1 MVFLIWVVSI
11 QTNNSS
17 LQTTQLAKQ
26 TRKTNMST
34 TQFNPTVFMSRAFE
48 KAAAQSATD
57 FSIAVIHALADK
69 YGFDAKEAMA
79 ICQIS
84 EIKVKK
90 SANRVKGEGKVRA
103 TKAKAEPKPKRE
115 VPAFPLP
122 FCGQA
127 VENWCLGLRL
137 NHGLHSQCTMERLAG
152 GDYCKTCQKQCDK
165 NASGKPTYGCVADR
179 MACPILEYRDPKAH
193 KQTLPFANVMTKLNI
208 TREAAEAEALKFG
221 LTIPEEHFVE
231 RASRRGRPKKDAS
244 ASDTDSESGDSK
256 PKKRGRP
263 KKEKKVIAASV
274 GDDLIASLVASAK
287 KASTP
292 TPSVSSNSEEDAD
305 DASSVVSSLSSGSA
319 KSAKSTS
326 TKSKKLKV
334 KKTKATK
341 VKTPEQ
347 IAKEEAKAK
356 RAAEKEAKLATLSA
370 EHQELLTKLGR
381 PAEAAPQKIGELTKL
396 VSALKKE
403 LKAVEK
409 AKKEA
414 EIKAK
419 KDAEA
424 LAIKEK
430 LEKEA
435 ALLKE
440 KEAAAAAAMVAPQ
453 EEKDVEEDDDDS
465 TNVVEFKHG
474 GVTYWKDG
482 EGNLYDP
489 ESQEQVGFWNKE
501 TQQVETIEEFGS
513 DEDSSEDESED

>member
-1 MVFLIWVVSI
+1 
-11 QTNNSS
+11 
-17 LQTTQLAKQ
+17 
-26 TRKTNMST
+26 MST

-69 YGFDAKEAMA
+69 YGFDAKEAMN

-90 SANRVKGEGKVRA
+90 SANRVKGEGKVRS

-127 VENWCLGLRL
+127 VEDWCLGLRL

-179 MACPILEYRDPKAH
+179 MACELLEYRDPKAH
-193 KQTLPFANVMTKLNI
+193 KQTLPFANVMSKLNI

-244 ASDTDSESGDSK
+244 ASDTDSESGDSQ

-292 TPSVSSNSEEDAD
+292 TASIASNSDEEQAD
-305 DASSVVSSLSSGSA
+305 DASSVVSSLSSASA
-319 KSAKSTS
+319 KSS

-334 KKTKATK
+334 KKTK

-347 IAKEEAKAK
+347 IAKAEAKAK

-370 EHQELLTKLGR
+370 EHQDLLTKLGR
-381 PAEAAPQKIGELTKL
+381 PAEAAPQKIGELTKK

-414 EIKAK
+414 ELKAK
-419 KDAEA
+419 KEAEA
-424 LAIKEK
+424 LAIKQK

-435 ALLKE
+435 AV
-440 KEAAAAAAMVAPQ
+440 AAAMTAPTQ
-453 EEKDVEEDDDDS
+453 EEEQVDEDDDDS
-465 TNVVEFKHG
+465 TQVVEFTHG
-474 GVTYWKDG
+474 GVTYWKDRD
-482 EGNLYDP
+482 GNLYDP
-489 ESQEQVGFWNKE
+489 ESQEQVGVWNKE
-501 TQQVETIEEFGS
+501 TEQVETIEDFGS

>member
-1 MVFLIWVVSI
+1 
-11 QTNNSS
+11 
-17 LQTTQLAKQ
+17 
-26 TRKTNMST
+26 MST

-69 YGFDAKEAMA
+69 YGFDAKEAMTV
-79 ICQIS
+79 CQIS

-127 VENWCLGLRL
+127 VDGWCLGLRL

-179 MACPILEYRDPKAH
+179 MACELLEYRDPKAH
-193 KQTLPFANVMTKLNI
+193 KQTLPFANVMSKLNI

-244 ASDTDSESGDSK
+244 ASDTDSESGDSQ

-292 TPSVSSNSEEDAD
+292 TASIASNSDQEDAD
-305 DASSVVSSLSSGSA
+305 DASSVVSSLSSA
-319 KSAKSTS
+319 SAKSTTS
-326 TKSKKLKV
+326 KTKKLKV
-334 KKTKATK
+334 KKTK

-347 IAKEEAKAK
+347 IAKAEAKAK

-381 PAEAAPQKIGELTKL
+381 PAEAAPQKIGELTKK

-435 ALLKE
+435 AELKE
-440 KEAAAAAAMVAPQ
+440 KEAVAAAAMTAPTQ
-453 EEKDVEEDDDDS
+453 EEEQVEEDDDDS

-474 GVTYWKDG
+474 GVTYWKDS

-489 ESQEQVGFWNKE
+489 ETQEQVGIWNNE
-501 TQQVETIEEFGS
+501 TQQVESIEDFGS

>member
-1 MVFLIWVVSI
+1 
-11 QTNNSS
+11 
-17 LQTTQLAKQ
+17 
-26 TRKTNMST
+26 MST

-57 FSIAVIHALADK
+57 FSIAVIHALAEK

-90 SANRVKGEGKVRA
+90 SANRVKGEGKVRV

-127 VENWCLGLRL
+127 VDGWCLGLRL

-179 MACPILEYRDPKAH
+179 MACELLEYRDPKAH
-193 KQTLPFANVMTKLNI
+193 KQTLPFANVMSKLNI

-244 ASDTDSESGDSK
+244 ASDTDSESGDSQ

-292 TPSVSSNSEEDAD
+292 TPSVSSNSQEDAD
-305 DASSVVSSLSSGSA
+305 DASSVVSSLSSG
-319 KSAKSTS
+319 SAKSTS

-435 ALLKE
+435 AELKE
-440 KEAAAAAAMVAPQ
+440 KEAAAAAAMVAPAQ
-453 EEKDVEEDDDDS
+453 DEKQVEEKKVEENDDDS
-465 TNVVEFKHG
+465 TAVVEFTHG

-501 TQQVETIEEFGS
+501 TQQVEAVEDFGS
-513 DEDSSEDESED
+513 EEDDSSDEED

>member
-1 MVFLIWVVSI
+1 
-11 QTNNSS
+11 
-17 LQTTQLAKQ
+17 
-26 TRKTNMST
+26 MST

-69 YGFDAKEAMA
+69 YGFDAKEALEM
-79 ICQIS
+79 CQIS
-84 EIKVKK
+84 EVKVKK
-90 SANRVKGEGKVRA
+90 SANRVKGEGKVRS
-103 TKAKAEPKPKRE
+103 TKTKAEPKPKRE

-127 VENWCLGLRL
+127 VEDWCLGLRL

-179 MACPILEYRDPKAH
+179 MVCPILEYRDPKAH
-193 KQTLPFANVMTKLNI
+193 KQTLPFANVMSKLNI

-221 LTIPEEHFVE
+221 ISIPEEHFVE

-244 ASDTDSESGDSK
+244 ASDTDSESGDSQ

-287 KASTP
+287 KASSP
-292 TPSVSSNSEEDAD
+292 TPSVVSNSDADDASSVVSSKSEKDD
-305 DASSVVSSLSSGSA
+305 DASSVVSSLSSA
-319 KSAKSTS
+319 SAKSTS
-326 TKSKKLKV
+326 SKPKKLKV
-334 KKTKATK
+334 KKLKVPK
-341 VKTPEQ
+341 VKSPEQ
-347 IAKEEAKAK
+347 IAKDEAKAK
-356 RAAEKEAKLATLSA
+356 RAAEKEAKLASLST

-381 PAEAAPQKIGELTKL
+381 PAEAAPQKVGELTKL

-403 LKAVEK
+403 VKAVEK
-409 AKKEA
+409 AEKEA

-419 KDAEA
+419 KEAKA

-435 ALLKE
+435 AELKE
-440 KEAAAAAAMVAPQ
+440 KEAEVAAAMVAPAQ
-453 EEKDVEEDDDDS
+453 EEEDNDDDS
-465 TNVVEFKHG
+465 TAVVEFKHNG
-474 GVTYWKDG
+474 ATYWKDG

-489 ESQEQVGFWNKE
+489 DSQEQVGFWNKE
-501 TQQVETIEEFGS
+501 TQQVEAIDDFGS
-513 DEDSSEDESED
+513 AEDSSDDESED

>member
-1 MVFLIWVVSI
+1 
-11 QTNNSS
+11 
-17 LQTTQLAKQ
+17 
-26 TRKTNMST
+26 MST

-90 SANRVKGEGKVRA
+90 SANRVKGEGKVRS

-292 TPSVSSNSEEDAD
+292 TPSVTSNSEEAD
-305 DASSVVSSLSSGSA
+305 DASSVVSSLSSA
-319 KSAKSTS
+319 SAKSTS

-334 KKTKATK
+334 KKTKASK

-370 EHQELLTKLGR
+370 QHQELLTKLGR

-435 ALLKE
+435 AELKE
-440 KEAAAAAAMVAPQ
+440 KEAQAAAAMVAPA
-453 EEKDVEEDDDDS
+453 EEEEEENDDDS

-489 ESQEQVGFWNKE
+489 ESQEQVGIWNKE

-513 DEDSSEDESED
+513 DEDSEDESED

>member
-137 NHGLHSQCTMERLAG
+137 NHGLHSQCTMERIAG

-292 TPSVSSNSEEDAD
+292 TPSVSSKSEEDAD

-319 KSAKSTS
+319 KSTS

-334 KKTKATK
+334 KKIKAPK

-370 EHQELLTKLGR
+370 QHQELLTKLGR

-403 LKAVEK
+403 LKALEK

-440 KEAAAAAAMVAPQ
+440 KEAAAAAAMVAPAQ
-453 EEKDVEEDDDDS
+453 EEENVEEEENDDDS

-501 TQQVETIEEFGS
+501 TQQVETIDEFGS
-513 DEDSSEDESED
+513 DEDSEDESED

>member
-1 MVFLIWVVSI
+1 
-11 QTNNSS
+11 
-17 LQTTQLAKQ
+17 
-26 TRKTNMST
+26 MST

-90 SANRVKGEGKVRA
+90 SANRVKGEGKVRS

-127 VENWCLGLRL
+127 VEDWCLGLRL

-292 TPSVSSNSEEDAD
+292 TPSVSSKSEEDAD
-305 DASSVVSSLSSGSA
+305 DASSVVSSLSSG
-319 KSAKSTS
+319 SAKSTS

-440 KEAAAAAAMVAPQ
+440 KEAAAAAAMVAPAQ
-453 EEKDVEEDDDDS
+453 EEKNVEEDDDDS

-489 ESQEQVGFWNKE
+489 ESQEQVGIWNKE

-513 DEDSSEDESED
+513 DEDSEDESED

>member
-1 MVFLIWVVSI
+1 
-11 QTNNSS
+11 
-17 LQTTQLAKQ
+17 
-26 TRKTNMST
+26 MST

-69 YGFDAKEAMA
+69 YGFDAKEALE

-84 EIKVKK
+84 EVKVKK
-90 SANRVKGEGKVRA
+90 SANRVKGEGKVRS
-103 TKAKAEPKPKRE
+103 TKTKAEPKPKRE

-127 VENWCLGLRL
+127 VEDWCLGLRL

-179 MACPILEYRDPKAH
+179 TACPILEYRDPKAH
-193 KQTLPFANVMTKLNI
+193 KQTLPFANVMSKLNI

-292 TPSVSSNSEEDAD
+292 TPSVVSNSEEDAD
-305 DASSVVSSLSSGSA
+305 DASSVVSSLSSASA
-319 KSAKSTS
+319 NSTS

-334 KKTKATK
+334 KKIKAPK

-347 IAKEEAKAK
+347 IAKAQAKAK
-356 RAAEKEAKLATLSA
+356 RAADKEAKLAALST

-381 PAEAAPQKIGELTKL
+381 PAEAAPQKIGELTKK

-409 AKKEA
+409 AKKQ

-419 KDAEA
+419 KEAEA
-424 LAIKEK
+424 LALKEK

-435 ALLKE
+435 AELKE
-440 KEAAAAAAMVAPQ
+440 KEAQVAAAMVAPAQ
-453 EEKDVEEDDDDS
+453 EEEDKDDDS
-465 TNVVEFKHG
+465 TNVVEFKHN

-489 ESQEQVGFWNKE
+489 ESQEQVGIWNKE
-501 TQQVETIEEFGS
+501 TQQVETIEDFGS
-513 DEDSSEDESED
+513 EDDSSDDESED

>member
-1 MVFLIWVVSI
+1 
-11 QTNNSS
+11 
-17 LQTTQLAKQ
+17 
-26 TRKTNMST
+26 MST

-137 NHGLHSQCTMERLAG
+137 NHGLHSQCTMERIAG

-292 TPSVSSNSEEDAD
+292 TPSVTSNSEKNDDASSVVSSSSEKDD
-305 DASSVVSSLSSGSA
+305 DASSVVSSLSSA
-319 KSAKSTS
+319 SAKSTS

-334 KKTKATK
+334 KKIKAPK

-370 EHQELLTKLGR
+370 QHQELLTKLGR

-440 KEAAAAAAMVAPQ
+440 KEAAAAAAMVAPAQ
-453 EEKDVEEDDDDS
+453 EEENVEEDDDDS

-489 ESQEQVGFWNKE
+489 ETQEQVGFWNKE

-513 DEDSSEDESED
+513 DEDSSEDESEDKGKYI

>member
-1 MVFLIWVVSI
+1 
-11 QTNNSS
+11 
-17 LQTTQLAKQ
+17 
-26 TRKTNMST
+26 MST

-292 TPSVSSNSEEDAD
+292 TPSVTSNSEKDDASSVVSSSSEKDD
-305 DASSVVSSLSSGSA
+305 DASSVVSSLSSA
-319 KSAKSTS
+319 SAKSTS

-334 KKTKATK
+334 KKIKAPK

-356 RAAEKEAKLATLSA
+356 RAAEKEAKLAALSG

-381 PAEAAPQKIGELTKL
+381 PAEAAPQKIGQLTKL

-435 ALLKE
+435 AELKE
-440 KEAAAAAAMVAPQ
+440 KEAAVAAAMVAPVQ
-453 EEKDVEEDDDDS
+453 EEEQVEEDDEDS
-465 TNVVEFKHG
+465 TQVVEFTHG
-474 GVTYWKDG
+474 GVTYWKDKD
-482 EGNLYDP
+482 GNLYDP
-489 ESQEQVGFWNKE
+489 TTEEQVGFWNKE
-501 TQQVETIEEFGS
+501 TQQVEAIEDFGS

>member
-231 RASRRGRPKKDAS
+231 RASRRGRHKKDAS

-319 KSAKSTS
+319 KSTS

-334 KKTKATK
+334 KKTKTPK

-513 DEDSSEDESED
+513 DEDSEDESED

>member
-1 MVFLIWVVSI
+1 
-11 QTNNSS
+11 
-17 LQTTQLAKQ
+17 
-26 TRKTNMST
+26 MST

-319 KSAKSTS
+319 KSTS

-513 DEDSSEDESED
+513 DEDSEDESED

>member
-1 MVFLIWVVSI
+1 
-11 QTNNSS
+11 
-17 LQTTQLAKQ
+17 
-26 TRKTNMST
+26 
-34 TQFNPTVFMSRAFE
+34 MSRAFE

-69 YGFDAKEAMA
+69 YGFDAKEALQV
-79 ICQIS
+79 CQIS
-84 EIKVKK
+84 EVKVKK

-103 TKAKAEPKPKRE
+103 TKAKAEAKPKRE

-127 VENWCLGLRL
+127 VDGWCLGLRL

-179 MACPILEYRDPKAH
+179 MACELLEYRDPKAH
-193 KQTLPFANVMTKLNI
+193 KQTLPFANVMSKLNI

-231 RASRRGRPKKDAS
+231 RSSRRGRPKKDAS

-292 TPSVSSNSEEDAD
+292 TPSVVSNSEEDVD
-305 DASSVVSSLSSGSA
+305 DASSVVSSLSSASA
-319 KSAKSTS
+319 KSS

-334 KKTKATK
+334 KKTK

-347 IAKEEAKAK
+347 IAKAEAKAK
-356 RAAEKEAKLATLSA
+356 RAAEKEVKLAALTT

-381 PAEAAPQKIGELTKL
+381 PAEAAPQKIGELTKK

-424 LAIKEK
+424 LAIKQK

-435 ALLKE
+435 AELKE
-440 KEAAAAAAMVAPQ
+440 KEAAAAAAMVAPAQ
-453 EEKDVEEDDDDS
+453 DEKQVEEKKVEENDDDS
-465 TNVVEFKHG
+465 TAVVEFTHG

-501 TQQVETIEEFGS
+501 TQQVEAVEDFGS
-513 DEDSSEDESED
+513 EEDDSSDEED

>member
-1 MVFLIWVVSI
+1 
-11 QTNNSS
+11 
-17 LQTTQLAKQ
+17 
-26 TRKTNMST
+26 
-34 TQFNPTVFMSRAFE
+34 
-48 KAAAQSATD
+48 
-57 FSIAVIHALADK
+57 
-69 YGFDAKEAMA
+69 
-79 ICQIS
+79 
-84 EIKVKK
+84 
-90 SANRVKGEGKVRA
+90 
-103 TKAKAEPKPKRE
+103 
-115 VPAFPLP
+115 
-122 FCGQA
+122 
-127 VENWCLGLRL
+127 
-137 NHGLHSQCTMERLAG
+137 
-152 GDYCKTCQKQCDK
+152 
-165 NASGKPTYGCVADR
+165 
-179 MACPILEYRDPKAH
+179 MACDLLEYRDPKAH
-193 KQTLPFANVMTKLNI
+193 KQTLPFANVMSKLNI

-244 ASDTDSESGDSK
+244 ASDTDSESGDSQ

-287 KASTP
+287 KANTP
-292 TPSVSSNSEEDAD
+292 TPSVASNSEEDAD
-305 DASSVVSSLSSGSA
+305 DASSVVSSLSSA
-319 KSAKSTS
+319 SAKSTS

-334 KKTKATK
+334 KKIK

-347 IAKEEAKAK
+347 IAKDEAKAK
-356 RAAEKEAKLATLSA
+356 RAAEKEAKLAVLST

-381 PAEAAPQKIGELTKL
+381 PAEAAPQKIGELTKK

-414 EIKAK
+414 AIQAK

-435 ALLKE
+435 AELKE
-440 KEAAAAAAMVAPQ
+440 KEAAAAAAMVAPAQ
-453 EEKDVEEDDDDS
+453 EEKQVEEDDDDS
-465 TNVVEFKHG
+465 TNVVEFTHG

-489 ESQEQVGFWNKE
+489 STQEQVGIWNKE
-501 TQQVETIEEFGS
+501 TQQVEIIEDFGS
-513 DEDSSEDESED
+513 EDDSSDDESED

>member
-1 MVFLIWVVSI
+1 
-11 QTNNSS
+11 
-17 LQTTQLAKQ
+17 
-26 TRKTNMST
+26 MST

-90 SANRVKGEGKVRA
+90 SANRVKGEGKVRS

-127 VENWCLGLRL
+127 VEDWCLGLRL

-292 TPSVSSNSEEDAD
+292 TPSVTSNSEEAD
-305 DASSVVSSLSSGSA
+305 DASSVVSSLSSA
-319 KSAKSTS
+319 SAKSTS

-334 KKTKATK
+334 KKTKASK

-435 ALLKE
+435 AELKE
-440 KEAAAAAAMVAPQ
+440 KEAQAAAAMVAPA
-453 EEKDVEEDDDDS
+453 EEEEDVEEDDDDS

-489 ESQEQVGFWNKE
+489 ESQEQVGIWNKE

-513 DEDSSEDESED
+513 DEDSEDESED

>member
-1 MVFLIWVVSI
+1 
-11 QTNNSS
+11 
-17 LQTTQLAKQ
+17 
-26 TRKTNMST
+26 MS

-69 YGFDAKEAMA
+69 YGFDAKEAMTL
-79 ICQIS
+79 CQIS
-84 EIKVKK
+84 EVKVKK

-127 VENWCLGLRL
+127 VDGWCLGLRL

-193 KQTLPFANVMTKLNI
+193 KQTLPFANVMSKLNI

-292 TPSVSSNSEEDAD
+292 TPSVVSNSEEDVD
-305 DASSVVSSLSSGSA
+305 DASSVVSSLSSA
-319 KSAKSTS
+319 SAKSTS

-334 KKTKATK
+334 KKTKT
-341 VKTPEQ
+341 KTPEQ
-347 IAKEEAKAK
+347 IAKAEAKAK
-356 RAAEKEAKLATLSA
+356 RAAEKEVKLAALTT

-381 PAEAAPQKIGELTKL
+381 PAEAAPQKIGELTKK

-435 ALLKE
+435 AELKE
-440 KEAAAAAAMVAPQ
+440 KEAQAAAAMVAPAQ
-453 EEKDVEEDDDDS
+453 EEENVEEEENDDDS

-489 ESQEQVGFWNKE
+489 ETQEQVGIWNKE
-501 TQQVETIEEFGS
+501 TQQVETIEDFGS
-513 DEDSSEDESED
+513 DEDSSDEESED

>member
-1 MVFLIWVVSI
+1 
-11 QTNNSS
+11 
-17 LQTTQLAKQ
+17 
-26 TRKTNMST
+26 MST

-69 YGFDAKEAMA
+69 YGFDAKEALE

-84 EIKVKK
+84 EVKVKK
-90 SANRVKGEGKVRA
+90 SANRVKGEGKVRS
-103 TKAKAEPKPKRE
+103 TKTKAEPKPKRE

-127 VENWCLGLRL
+127 VEDWCLGLRL

-179 MACPILEYRDPKAH
+179 TACPILEYRDPKAH
-193 KQTLPFANVMTKLNI
+193 KQTLPFANVMSKLNI

-292 TPSVSSNSEEDAD
+292 TPSVVSNSEEDAD
-305 DASSVVSSLSSGSA
+305 DASSVVSSLSSA
-319 KSAKSTS
+319 SAKSTS
-326 TKSKKLKV
+326 TNSKKLKV
-334 KKTKATK
+334 KKIKAPK

-347 IAKEEAKAK
+347 IAKAEAKAK
-356 RAAEKEAKLATLSA
+356 RAAEKEAKLATLST

-381 PAEAAPQKIGELTKL
+381 PAEAAPQKIGELTKK
-396 VSALKKE
+396 VSVLKKE

-419 KDAEA
+419 KEAKKEAEA
-424 LAIKEK
+424 LALKEK

-435 ALLKE
+435 AELKE
-440 KEAAAAAAMVAPQ
+440 KEAQVAAAMVAPAQ
-453 EEKDVEEDDDDS
+453 EEEDNDDDS
-465 TNVVEFKHG
+465 TNVVEFKHNG
-474 GVTYWKDG
+474 ATYWKDG

-489 ESQEQVGFWNKE
+489 ESQEQVGIWNKE
-501 TQQVETIEEFGS
+501 TQQVETIEDFGS
-513 DEDSSEDESED
+513 EDDSSDDESED

>member
-1 MVFLIWVVSI
+1 
-11 QTNNSS
+11 
-17 LQTTQLAKQ
+17 
-26 TRKTNMST
+26 MST

-69 YGFDAKEAMA
+69 YGFDAKEAMN

-90 SANRVKGEGKVRA
+90 SANRVKGEGKVRS
-103 TKAKAEPKPKRE
+103 TKTKTEPKPKRE

-127 VENWCLGLRL
+127 VEDWCLGLRL
-137 NHGLHSQCTMERLAG
+137 NHGLHSQCTMERIAG

-179 MACPILEYRDPKAH
+179 LACELLEYRDPKAH
-193 KQTLPFANVMTKLNI
+193 KQTLPFANVMSKLNI

-244 ASDTDSESGDSK
+244 ASDTDSESGDSQ

-263 KKEKKVIAASV
+263 RKEKKVIAASV

-292 TPSVSSNSEEDAD
+292 TPSVSSNSQKDAD
-305 DASSVVSSLSSGSA
+305 DASSVVSSLSSA
-319 KSAKSTS
+319 SAKSTS

-334 KKTKATK
+334 KKIK

-347 IAKEEAKAK
+347 IAKDEAKVK
-356 RAAEKEAKLATLSA
+356 RAAEKEAKLAALST

-381 PAEAAPQKIGELTKL
+381 PAEAAPQKIGELTKK

-409 AKKEA
+409 AKKES
-414 EIKAK
+414 ELKAK
-419 KDAEA
+419 KEAEA

-435 ALLKE
+435 A
-440 KEAAAAAAMVAPQ
+440 AAAAMVAPTQ
-453 EEKDVEEDDDDS
+453 EEEEVEEDDDDS

-489 ESQEQVGFWNKE
+489 ESQEQVGVWNKE
-501 TQQVETIEEFGS
+501 TEQVETIEDFGS
-513 DEDSSEDESED
+513 EEDSSDDESED

>member
-1 MVFLIWVVSI
+1 
-11 QTNNSS
+11 
-17 LQTTQLAKQ
+17 
-26 TRKTNMST
+26 MST

-69 YGFDAKEAMA
+69 YGFDAKEALE

-84 EIKVKK
+84 EVKVKK

-193 KQTLPFANVMTKLNI
+193 KQTLPFANVMSKLNI

-287 KASTP
+287 KAKSP
-292 TPSVSSNSEEDAD
+292 TPSVASNSEEDAD
-305 DASSVVSSLSSGSA
+305 DASSVVSSLSSA
-319 KSAKSTS
+319 SAKSTS

-334 KKTKATK
+334 KKIK

-347 IAKEEAKAK
+347 IAKDEAKAK
-356 RAAEKEAKLATLSA
+356 RAAEKEAKLAALSA

-381 PAEAAPQKIGELTKL
+381 PAEAAPQKIGELTKK

-435 ALLKE
+435 AELKE
-440 KEAAAAAAMVAPQ
+440 KEAAAAAAMVAPAQ
-453 EEKDVEEDDDDS
+453 DEKQVEEKKVEENDDDS
-465 TNVVEFKHG
+465 TAVVEFTHG

-501 TQQVETIEEFGS
+501 TQQVEAVEDFGS
-513 DEDSSEDESED
+513 EEDDSSDEED

>member
-1 MVFLIWVVSI
+1 
-11 QTNNSS
+11 
-17 LQTTQLAKQ
+17 
-26 TRKTNMST
+26 MST

-69 YGFDAKEAMA
+69 YGFDAKEAMN

-84 EIKVKK
+84 EVKVKK
-90 SANRVKGEGKVRA
+90 SANRVKGEGKVRS

-127 VENWCLGLRL
+127 VEDWCLGLRL
-137 NHGLHSQCTMERLAG
+137 NHGLHSQCTMERIAG

-165 NASGKPTYGCVADR
+165 NASGKPTYGCVGDR
-179 MACPILEYRDPKAH
+179 MACELLEYRDPKAH
-193 KQTLPFANVMTKLNI
+193 KQTLPFANVMSKLNI

-287 KASTP
+287 KATTS
-292 TPSVSSNSEEDAD
+292 SVSSKSEEDAD
-305 DASSVVSSLSSGSA
+305 DASSVVSSLSSASA
-319 KSAKSTS
+319 KSSKSS
-326 TKSKKLKV
+326 KSKTLKV
-334 KKTKATK
+334 KKTKVPK
-341 VKTPEQ
+341 VKTQEQ

-381 PAEAAPQKIGELTKL
+381 PAEAAPQKIGELTKK

-409 AKKEA
+409 AKKDA
-414 EIKAK
+414 AIKAK

-435 ALLKE
+435 AALKE
-440 KEAAAAAAMVAPQ
+440 KEAAAAAAMVAPAQ
-453 EEKDVEEDDDDS
+453 QNDEMEEDDDDS

-489 ESQEQVGFWNKE
+489 STQEQVGIWNKE
-501 TQQVETIEEFGS
+501 TEQVETIEDFGS
-513 DEDSSEDESED
+513 EEDSSDDESED

>member
-1 MVFLIWVVSI
+1 
-11 QTNNSS
+11 
-17 LQTTQLAKQ
+17 
-26 TRKTNMST
+26 MST

-90 SANRVKGEGKVRA
+90 SANRVKGEGKVRS

-127 VENWCLGLRL
+127 VEDWCLGLRL

-292 TPSVSSNSEEDAD
+292 TPSVTSNSEEAD
-305 DASSVVSSLSSGSA
+305 DASSVVSSLSSA
-319 KSAKSTS
+319 SAKSTS

-334 KKTKATK
+334 KKTKASK

-435 ALLKE
+435 AELKE
-440 KEAAAAAAMVAPQ
+440 KEAQAAAAMVAPA
-453 EEKDVEEDDDDS
+453 EEEEEENDDDS

-489 ESQEQVGFWNKE
+489 ETQEQVGFWNKE

-513 DEDSSEDESED
+513 DEDSEDESED

>member
-1 MVFLIWVVSI
+1 MIFFELGSKHLNTQIKF
-11 QTNNSS
+11 TNY
-17 LQTTQLAKQ
+17 T
-26 TRKTNMST
+26 TRKTNSQNNMST

-90 SANRVKGEGKVRA
+90 SANRVKGEGKVRS

-127 VENWCLGLRL
+127 VEDWCLGLRL

-292 TPSVSSNSEEDAD
+292 TPSVSSKSEEDAD

-319 KSAKSTS
+319 KSTS
-326 TKSKKLKV
+326 TKPKKLKV
-334 KKTKATK
+334 KKAKAPK

-435 ALLKE
+435 AELKE
-440 KEAAAAAAMVAPQ
+440 KEAQAAAAMVAPA
-453 EEKDVEEDDDDS
+453 EEEEEENDDDS

-489 ESQEQVGFWNKE
+489 ETQEPVGFWNKE

>member
-319 KSAKSTS
+319 KSTS

-440 KEAAAAAAMVAPQ
+440 KEAAAAAAMVAPAQ
-453 EEKDVEEDDDDS
+453 EEENVEEDDDDS

-489 ESQEQVGFWNKE
+489 ESQEQVGIWNKE

-513 DEDSSEDESED
+513 DEDSEDESED

>member
-1 MVFLIWVVSI
+1 
-11 QTNNSS
+11 
-17 LQTTQLAKQ
+17 
-26 TRKTNMST
+26 MST

-69 YGFDAKEAMA
+69 YGFDAKEALQV
-79 ICQIS
+79 CQIS
-84 EIKVKK
+84 EVKVKK

-103 TKAKAEPKPKRE
+103 TKAKTEPKPKRE

-127 VENWCLGLRL
+127 VDEWCLGLRL

-152 GDYCKTCQKQCDK
+152 GNYCKTCQKQCDK

-179 MACPILEYRDPKAH
+179 TACPILDYRDPKAH
-193 KQTLPFANVMTKLNI
+193 KQTLPFANVMSKLNI

-231 RASRRGRPKKDAS
+231 RSSRRGRPKKDAS

-292 TPSVSSNSEEDAD
+292 TPSVTSNSEEDAD
-305 DASSVVSSLSSGSA
+305 DASSVVSSLSSASA
-319 KSAKSTS
+319 KSS

-334 KKTKATK
+334 KKTK

-347 IAKEEAKAK
+347 IAKAEAKAK
-356 RAAEKEAKLATLSA
+356 RAAEKEAKLASLSN

-381 PAEAAPQKIGELTKL
+381 PAEAAPQKIGELTKV

-403 LKAVEK
+403 LKAAEK

-419 KDAEA
+419 KEAEA
-424 LAIKEK
+424 LALKEK

-435 ALLKE
+435 AELKE
-440 KEAAAAAAMVAPQ
+440 KEAAAAAAMVAPPQ
-453 EEKDVEEDDDDS
+453 EEEQVEEDDDDDNDS

-489 ESQEQVGFWNKE
+489 NTQEQVGFWNKE
-501 TQQVETIEEFGS
+501 THQVETIAEFGS
-513 DEDSSEDESED
+513 DEDSSDDESED

>member
-1 MVFLIWVVSI
+1 
-11 QTNNSS
+11 
-17 LQTTQLAKQ
+17 
-26 TRKTNMST
+26 MST

-69 YGFDAKEAMA
+69 YGFDAKEALE

-84 EIKVKK
+84 EVKVKK
-90 SANRVKGEGKVRA
+90 SANRVKGEGKVRS
-103 TKAKAEPKPKRE
+103 TKTKAEPKPKRE

-127 VENWCLGLRL
+127 VEDWCLGLRL

-152 GDYCKTCQKQCDK
+152 GEYCKTCQKQCDK

-179 MACPILEYRDPKAH
+179 TACPILEYRDPKAH
-193 KQTLPFANVMTKLNI
+193 KQTLPFANVMSKLNI

-292 TPSVSSNSEEDAD
+292 TPSVVSEEDDAD
-305 DASSVVSSLSSGSA
+305 DASSVVSSLSSA
-319 KSAKSTS
+319 SAKSTS

-334 KKTKATK
+334 KKIKAPK

-347 IAKEEAKAK
+347 IAKAQAKAK
-356 RAAEKEAKLATLSA
+356 RAAEKEAKLATLST

-414 EIKAK
+414 AIQAK
-419 KDAEA
+419 KEAEA

-435 ALLKE
+435 AELKE
-440 KEAAAAAAMVAPQ
+440 KEAAAAAAMVAPAQ
-453 EEKDVEEDDDDS
+453 EEDNVEEDDDDS

-474 GVTYWKDG
+474 GVAYWKDG

-489 ESQEQVGFWNKE
+489 DTQEQVGFWNKE
-501 TQQVETIEEFGS
+501 TETIEAVEEFGS
-513 DEDSSEDESED
+513 DEDSSDDESED

>member
-1 MVFLIWVVSI
+1 
-11 QTNNSS
+11 
-17 LQTTQLAKQ
+17 
-26 TRKTNMST
+26 MST

-137 NHGLHSQCTMERLAG
+137 NHGLHSQCTMERIAG

-292 TPSVSSNSEEDAD
+292 TPSVTSNSEEDAD

-435 ALLKE
+435 AELKE
-440 KEAAAAAAMVAPQ
+440 KEAQAAAAMVAPAQ
-453 EEKDVEEDDDDS
+453 EEENVEEEENDDDS

-513 DEDSSEDESED
+513 DEDSEDESED

>member
-1 MVFLIWVVSI
+1 
-11 QTNNSS
+11 
-17 LQTTQLAKQ
+17 
-26 TRKTNMST
+26 MST

-137 NHGLHSQCTMERLAG
+137 NHGLHSQCTMERIAG

-319 KSAKSTS
+319 KSTS

-334 KKTKATK
+334 KKIKAPK

-370 EHQELLTKLGR
+370 QHQELLTKLGR

-435 ALLKE
+435 AELKE
-440 KEAAAAAAMVAPQ
+440 KEAQAAAAMVAPA
-453 EEKDVEEDDDDS
+453 EEEEEENDDDS

-489 ESQEQVGFWNKE
+489 DSQEQVGFWNKE

>member
-1 MVFLIWVVSI
+1 
-11 QTNNSS
+11 
-17 LQTTQLAKQ
+17 
-26 TRKTNMST
+26 MS

-69 YGFDAKEAMA
+69 YGFDAKEALQV
-79 ICQIS
+79 CQIS
-84 EIKVKK
+84 EVKVKK

-127 VENWCLGLRL
+127 VDGWCLGLRL

-179 MACPILEYRDPKAH
+179 TACPILEYRDPKAH
-193 KQTLPFANVMTKLNI
+193 KQTLPFANVMSKLNI

-231 RASRRGRPKKDAS
+231 RSSRRGRPKKDAS

-292 TPSVSSNSEEDAD
+292 SVTSNSEEDAD
-305 DASSVVSSLSSGSA
+305 DASSVVSSLSSA
-319 KSAKSTS
+319 SAKSTTS
-326 TKSKKLKV
+326 KTKKLKV
-334 KKTKATK
+334 KKTK

-347 IAKEEAKAK
+347 IAKAEAKAK
-356 RAAEKEAKLATLSA
+356 RAAQKEAKLIARSS
-370 EHQELLTKLGR
+370 EYQELLSKLGR
-381 PAEAAPQKIGELTKL
+381 PAQAAPQKLGEIDKL
-396 VSALKKE
+396 ISALKKE
-403 LKAVEK
+403 LKVVEK

-435 ALLKE
+435 AQLKE
-440 KEAAAAAAMVAPQ
+440 KEAAAAAAMVAPTQ
-453 EEKDVEEDDDDS
+453 EEEQVEEDDDDDDS

-489 ESQEQVGFWNKE
+489 STQEQVGFWNKE

-513 DEDSSEDESED
+513 DEDSSDDESED